1 MIKSSEIK
9 TMYCKPQM
17 EVVFMN
23 MEKALLEIS
32 AEGDAGDA
40 EDDEGLNAKEGLIF
54 DEDAL

>member
-17 EVVFMN
+17 EVIFMN

-32 AEGDAGDA
+32 AEGDAGGA
-40 EDDEGLNAKEGLIF
+40 EDEGQLNAKEELIF
-54 DEDAL
+54 DEDVL

>member
-17 EVVFMN
+17 EVIFMN
-23 MEKALLEIS
+23 LEKALLEIC
-32 AEGDAGDA
+32 AEGDAGGA

>member
-9 TMYCKPQM
+9 TMSCKPQM
-17 EVVFMN
+17 EVIFMN

-32 AEGDAGDA
+32 AEGNAGGA
-40 EDDEGLNAKEGLIF
+40 EDDEELNAKEGLIF

>member
-9 TMYCKPQM
+9 TMYCKPKM
-17 EVVFMN
+17 EVIFMN

-32 AEGDAGDA
+32 AEGNAGGA
-40 EDDEGLNAKEGLIF
+40 EDDEDLNAKEGLIF

>member
-9 TMYCKPQM
+9 TMYFKPQM
-17 EVVFMN
+17 EVIFMN

-32 AEGDAGDA
+32 AEGDAGGA

>member
-17 EVVFMN
+17 EVIFMN
-23 MEKALLEIS
+23 LEKALLEIS
-32 AEGDAGDA
+32 AEGDAGGA
-40 EDDEGLNAKEGLIF
+40 EDEGQLNDKEGLIF

>member
-40 EDDEGLNAKEGLIF
+40 EDDEELNAKEGLIF

>member
-17 EVVFMN
+17 AVVFMN

-54 DEDAL
+54 DEDVL

>member
-17 EVVFMN
+17 EVIFMN

-32 AEGDAGDA
+32 ADGNAGGA
-40 EDDEGLNAKEGLIF
+40 EDDGELNAKEELIF
-54 DEDAL
+54 DEDVL

>member
-9 TMYCKPQM
+9 KMYCKPQM
-17 EVVFMN
+17 EVIFMN

-32 AEGDAGDA
+32 AEGNAGGA
-40 EDDEGLNAKEGLIF
+40 EDDEELNAKEGLIF

>member
-9 TMYCKPQM
+9 TMYCKPQI

-32 AEGDAGDA
+32 ADGNAGGA
-40 EDDEGLNAKEGLIF
+40 EDDEGLNAKEGFIF
-54 DEDAL
+54 DEDVL